1 MCENAG
7 LSSRLH
13 RINQQIA
20 ETDFLYHQAALK
32 LGLTD
37 SALRVLYT
45 LLDHGCSCPLALVY
59 RQTGL
64 SKQTVH
70 SAIRKLEEQGIL
82 TLQAEN
88 GGAKTAALTK
98 AGQEYT
104 KNTAGRL
111 FQAECRVYAD
121 WSEEEMQQM
130 LSLMQKYNTA
140 LQKQID
146 TM

>member
-1 MCENAG
+1 MRENAD
-7 LSSRLH
+7 LSSQLH
-13 RINQQIA
+13 QVNQMIA

-32 LGLTD
+32 VGLTD

-45 LLDHGCSCPLALVY
+45 LLDHGSSCPLALVY

-82 TLQAEN
+82 SLQAEN
-88 GGAKTAALTK
+88 GGAKIAVLTK

-111 FQAECRVYAD
+111 FWAECRVYAD
-121 WSEEEMQQM
+121 WSEEEVQQM
-130 LSLMQKYNTA
+130 LTLMQKYNTA
-140 LQKQID
+140 LQKQIE
-146 TM
+146 TL